1 MVRFNCSAG
10 PRRLFG
16 FNTTSMGNGA
26 PDGVIMPVVVMMR
39 RVFVDEMMKLLL
51 FCSAGSVSIMTAS
64 MVLLMLSSS
73 GGLTAAIR
81 SLGGIIKL
89 KDRGCRL
96 SMSESEVNPTVN
108 VLLPA

>member
-16 FNTTSMGNGA
+16 SNATSIGNGD
-26 PDGVIMPVVVMMR
+26 PDGVMTPLVVMMR
-39 RVFVDEMMKLLL
+39 RVFVDEMIKLLL
-51 FCSAGSVSIMTAS
+51 FCSAGSVLIMTMLA
-64 MVLLMLSSS
+64 VLLMLSSAC
-73 GGLTAAIR
+73 GLTAAVR

-96 SMSESEVNPTVN
+96 EMVGTEMKLTVN
-108 VLLPA
+108 VSSRA